1 MKKNRQK
8 KAKKELSEDSS
19 PVKLTSFK
27 VPAMLKSREFK
38 MARKRRLSNV
48 SKHIQVGDLLYYCPR
63 GLDEDLRDFGL
74 VLEINNINNYKS
86 SLQLP
91 NQLGLSATQ
100 EREFKILWQ
109 SDGHIAT
116 VSSAY
121 MNHSLISK
129 RILLCN
135 KP

>member
-19 PVKLTSFK
+19 PVKLTRFK

-48 SKHIQVGDLLYYCPR
+48 SKDIKVGDLLHYCPP
-63 GLDEDLRDFGL
+63 GLDEDLRGFGL
-74 VLEINNINNYKS
+74 VIEINVLQIYKLKS
-86 SLQLP
+86 IGNEES
-91 NQLGLSATQ
+91 
-100 EREFKILWQ
+100 EFKILWQ
-109 SDGHIAT
+109 NDGHIAT

-129 RILLCN
+129 RILLCD